1 MQNERS
7 QLGQLGLGLLFIG
20 AGVLFLLQN
29 LGVFGG
35 FSPILWALIFAAGA
49 FLFLA
54 LFIGDYHQ
62 RWWAAIPGMTLFGLA
77 GAALFDTLNMGFLGQ
92 LGGPFFLASIGAGFV
107 LVFATNPSF
116 WWAIIP
122 GGVLGTLA
130 LVAAVEEFGDGRFEA
145 GSVFFLGLG
154 ITFLVL
160 GLLPR
165 ADGRAL
171 RWALIPAGVL
181 LLLGLLVNTPAIAYV
196 NYIWP
201 VALII
206 GGAYLLWR
214 GYKEQGRQL

>member
-7 QLGQLGLGLLFIG
+7 QLGLGLLFIG

-35 FSPILWALIFAAGA
+35 FSPILWAFIFAAGA
-49 FLFLA
+49 LFFLA

-77 GAALFDTLNMGFLGQ
+77 GAAVLDALNIGFLGQ
-92 LGGPFFLASIGAGFV
+92 MAGPFFLASIGSGFV
-107 LVFATNPSF
+107 LIFATNPAY

-130 LVAAVEEFGDGRFEA
+130 VVAVVEEFGEGPFEV

-171 RWALIPAGVL
+171 RWALIPASVL
-181 LLLGLLVNTPAIAYV
+181 LLFGLLVNTPAIAYV

-201 VALII
+201 IALII

-214 GYKEQGRQL
+214 GYQEQGRQL

>member
-1 MQNERS
+1 MQSKRS
-7 QLGQLGLGLLFIG
+7 QLGLGLLFIG

-35 FSPILWALIFAAGA
+35 FSPILWAFIFAVGA
-49 FLFLA
+49 LFFLA

-77 GAALFDTLNMGFLGQ
+77 GAAMLDALNIGLLGQ
-92 LGGPFFLASIGAGFV
+92 MAGPFFLASIGSGFV
-107 LVFATNPSF
+107 LIFATNPAH

-130 LVAAVEEFGDGRFEA
+130 VVAAVEEFGEGPFEV

-165 ADGRAL
+165 VDGRAL
-171 RWALIPAGVL
+171 RWALIPAGAL
-181 LLLGLLVNTPAIAYV
+181 LLFGLLVNTPAIAYV

-214 GYKEQGRQL
+214 GYQEQGRQL